1 MSELMDMPM
10 PMPNNNTY
18 DGMVYNMQMTLS
30 LSGMVDSF
38 LFKKWMAMTP
48 GVFFLLM
55 LVSIA
60 IVVLTNF
67 VSMLLTSVT
76 KTKDLDSS
84 TKNKVIY
91 VSVYSLL
98 RFMDYLQMLIIMST
112 YNMWMLLTIV
122 FANGMCFFVFG
133 ELKDRKE
140 LSTMYQKVADSDAN
154 ATAS

>member
-1 MSELMDMPM
+1 MDMPM

-112 YNMWMLLTIV
+112 YNMWILLTII

-154 ATAS
+154 AAAS